1 MISKD
6 NLVTLW
12 IVLGFV
18 SLIGLMIE
26 NSLDTWIA
34 YGLLTLTIGSFAL
47 ALYFTDLSQ
56 TKKDDVKK

>member
-18 SLIGLMIE
+18 SLIALMIE
-26 NSLDTWIA
+26 NSLDTWLA

-47 ALYFTDLSQ
+47 ALYFTDLRES
-56 TKKDDVKK
+56 KKEKKT